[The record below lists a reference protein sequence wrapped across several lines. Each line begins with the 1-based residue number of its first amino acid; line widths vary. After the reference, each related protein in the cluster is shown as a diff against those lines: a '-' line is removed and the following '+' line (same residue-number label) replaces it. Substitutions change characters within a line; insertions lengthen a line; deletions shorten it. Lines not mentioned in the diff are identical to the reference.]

1 VDRNEVAFILE
12 EIAAMLELKG
22 ENPFKVRAY
31 DAGARAIR
39 GFTGNLA
46 EAVRTR
52 ELLSVPGIGAGLFS
66 NITTLLSNGS
76 LPYYDELRA
85 SFPPGLRE
93 CLRIP
98 GLGARKAKLLHDE
111 LGIDSLAALE
121 QACREGKV
129 GGVRG
134 FGLKTQER
142 ILRGIEMLRTT
153 TGLHRYSAVRWRA
166 DELAA
171 GILSTGV
178 ASRVE
183 VAGSIRRRR
192 EVVGN
197 IDLVAASDRPA
208 DAARAFR
215 DVAGI
220 SEVVVADEREIS
232 LRLGKGL
239 VARLAVVPE
248 GEFAA
253 ALLYFT
259 GSREHSGQL
268 VARAKTRRRTL
279 DRTGVFAG
287 SGRAKRLPTATE
299 EDLYGHL
306 GLPFIEPE
314 LREGNGEVEAAARGK
329 LPRLLEASDVRGL
342 IHVHT
347 TESDGRASLEEM
359 LGAARAA
366 GYSWTV
372 ITDHSQIA
380 GYAGGLPPDRVL
392 RQREAIRALRPA
404 FPGFRI
410 FHGTEAD
417 ILADGSIDY
426 GDDFLEV
433 FDVVVASIHSRF
445 GLPRDEQTRR
455 LIRAVENPRV
465 SVLGH
470 PAGRLLLTRKG
481 IDADME
487 AVLTA
492 AGRAGCAIEINGSPH
507 RLDLDWRLCRHA
519 LAAGAV
525 FSIGPDA
532 HSVQELGNTGYAVGI
547 ARKGWVTADATLSA
561 KTADEL
567 AAWLERRRGSPLP
580 PERIPGGL

>member
-1 VDRNEVAFILE
+1 MDRNEVARVLE

-52 ELLSVPGIGAGLFS
+52 ELLSVPGIGSGLFS
-66 NITTLLSNGS
+66 NIATLFSNGT

-98 GLGARKAKLLHDE
+98 GFGARKAKLLHAE

-134 FGLKTQER
+134 FGPKTEER

-153 TGLHRYSAVRWRA
+153 TGLHRYSAVRRRA
-166 DELAA
+166 EDIAA
-171 GILSTGV
+171 ALLSAGV

-183 VAGSIRRRR
+183 VAGSLRRRR

-197 IDLVAASDRPA
+197 IDLVAASDQPA
-208 DAARAFR
+208 NAARAFR
-215 DVAGI
+215 EVAGI
-220 SEVVVADEREIS
+220 SELVHADESEIS
-232 LRLGKGL
+232 LRLGEGL
-239 VARLAVVPE
+239 VARLALAPE
-248 GEFAA
+248 DEFAA

-259 GSREHSGQL
+259 GSKEHYAEL
-268 VARAKTRRRTL
+268 VLRAKKRRRTL

-287 SGRAKRLPTATE
+287 TGRTKRLPVSTE
-299 EDLYGHL
+299 AEIYGHL

-314 LREGNGEVEAAARGK
+314 LREGDGEVEAAARGE
-329 LPRLLEASDVRGL
+329 LPRLLDASDIRGL

-347 TESDGRASLEEM
+347 TESDGRASLPEM
-359 LGAARAA
+359 VGAAHDA
-366 GYSWTV
+366 GYSWVV

-380 GYAGGLPPDRVL
+380 GYAGGLAPDRVL
-392 RQREAIRALRPA
+392 RQREAIRALQTELPD
-404 FPGFRI
+404 FRI

-426 GDDFLEV
+426 GDDFLET

-465 SVLGH
+465 TVLGH
-470 PAGRLLLTRKG
+470 PTGRLLLTRKG

-492 AGRAGCAIEINGSPH
+492 AGRAGCAVEINGSPH
-507 RLDLDWRLCRHA
+507 RLDLDWRFCRHA
-519 LAAGAV
+519 LAAGVV

-532 HSVQELGNTGYAVGI
+532 HSVAELGNT
-547 ARKGWVTADATLSA
+547 
-561 KTADEL
+561 
-567 AAWLERRRGSPLP
+567 
-580 PERIPGGL
+580 

>member
-1 VDRNEVAFILE
+1 VDRNDVARVLE

-39 GFTGNLA
+39 GFTGNLG

-66 NITTLLSNGS
+66 NIATLVSTGS
-76 LPYYDELRA
+76 LPYYDELSA

-98 GLGARKAKLLHDE
+98 GFGARKAKILYERLA
-111 LGIDSLAALE
+111 IDSLAALE

-129 GGVRG
+129 GGVKG
-134 FGLKTQER
+134 FGPKTQDR

-153 TGLHRYSAVRWRA
+153 TGLHRYSAVLWRA

-171 GILSTGV
+171 GILSTRL

-192 EVVGN
+192 EIVGN

-208 DAARAFR
+208 DVARAFR
-215 DVAGI
+215 DVAGV
-220 SEVVVADEREIS
+220 SEVVAADERETS
-232 LRLGKGL
+232 LRLGEGL

-248 GEFAA
+248 EEFAA

-259 GSREHSGQL
+259 GSKEHYGQL
-268 VARAKTRRRTL
+268 VARARDRRRIL
-279 DRTGVFAG
+279 DPSGVSAG
-287 SGRAKRLPTATE
+287 AGRAKRLASATE
-299 EDLYGHL
+299 ADLYGHL

-314 LREGNGEVEAAARGK
+314 LREGDGEVEAAARGE

-359 LGAARAA
+359 VGAARAA
-366 GYSWTV
+366 GYSWAA

-380 GYAGGLPPDRVL
+380 GYAGGLTPDRVL
-392 RQREAIRALRPA
+392 RQREAIQALRPA

-410 FHGTEAD
+410 FHGIEAD
-417 ILADGSIDY
+417 ILADGSIDF
-426 GDDFLEV
+426 GDDFLGV

-470 PAGRLLLTRKG
+470 PTGRLLLTRKG
-481 IDADME
+481 IDADMD

-492 AGRAGCAIEINGSPH
+492 AGRAGCAVEINGSPH

-519 LAAGAV
+519 LAAGVV

-532 HSVQELGNTGYAVGI
+532 HSVKELGNAAYAVGI
-547 ARKGWVTADATLSA
+547 ARKGWVTPETTLNA

-567 AAWLERRRGSPLP
+567 AVWLERRRGSPLT
-580 PERIPGGL
+580 

>member
-1 VDRNEVAFILE
+1 
-12 EIAAMLELKG
+12 MLELKG

-39 GFTGNLA
+39 GFGGNLG

-66 NITTLLSNGS
+66 NIATLVSTGS
-76 LPYYDELRA
+76 LPYYDELCA

-98 GLGARKAKLLHDE
+98 GFGARKAKILHE
-111 LGIDSLAALE
+111 RLGIDSLAALE

-129 GGVRG
+129 GGVKG
-134 FGLKTQER
+134 FGPKTQER
-142 ILRGIEMLRTT
+142 ILRGIEMLRTS

-171 GILSTGV
+171 GILSTRL

-192 EVVGN
+192 EIVGN

-208 DAARAFR
+208 DVARAFR

-220 SEVVVADEREIS
+220 LEVVVADEREIS
-232 LRLGKGL
+232 LRLGEGF

-248 GEFAA
+248 EEFAA

-259 GSREHSGQL
+259 GSKEHYGQL
-268 VARAKTRRRTL
+268 VARARDRRRIL
-279 DRTGVFAG
+279 DRSGVSAG
-287 SGRAKRLPTATE
+287 AGRAKRLASATE
-299 EDLYGHL
+299 ADIYGHL

-314 LREGNGEVEAAARGK
+314 LREGGGEVEAAARGE
-329 LPRLLEASDVRGL
+329 LPRLLEASHVRGL

-359 LGAARAA
+359 VGAARAA
-366 GYSWTV
+366 GYSWMV

-380 GYAGGLPPDRVL
+380 GYAGGLTPDRVL
-392 RQREAIRALRPA
+392 RQREAIQALSPE

-417 ILADGSIDY
+417 ILADGSIDF
-426 GDDFLEV
+426 GDDFLGV
-433 FDVVVASIHSRF
+433 FDVVVASVHSRF

-470 PAGRLLLTRKG
+470 PTGRLLLTREG
-481 IDADME
+481 IDADMD

-492 AGRAGCAIEINGSPH
+492 AGRAGCAVEINGSPH

-519 LAAGAV
+519 HAAGVV
-525 FSIGPDA
+525 FSIAPDA
-532 HSVQELGNTGYAVGI
+532 HSVKELGNAAYAVGI
-547 ARKGWVTADATLSA
+547 ARKGWVTPDATLNA
-561 KTADEL
+561 RTADEL
-567 AAWLERRRGSPLP
+567 AVWLENRRGAPLP
-580 PERIPGGL
+580 AT

>member
-1 VDRNEVAFILE
+1 VDRNEVARVLE
-12 EIAAMLELKG
+12 EIAGMLELKG

-31 DAGARAIR
+31 DAGAQALR
-39 GFTGNLA
+39 GFSGNLA

-66 NITTLLSNGS
+66 SIATLVSTGS
-76 LPYYDELRA
+76 LPYYDELSA

-98 GLGARKAKLLHDE
+98 GFGARKAKILHE
-111 LGIDSLAALE
+111 QLKIDSLAALE
-121 QACREGKV
+121 QACRDGKV
-129 GGVRG
+129 GEVRG
-134 FGLKTQER
+134 FGPKTEER

-153 TGLHRYSAVRWRA
+153 TGLHRYSAVRRRA
-166 DELAA
+166 DELAS
-171 GILSTGV
+171 GILSTGL
-178 ASRVE
+178 AARVE
-183 VAGSIRRRR
+183 VAGSIRRRC

-208 DAARAFR
+208 DVARAFR

-220 SEVVVADEREIS
+220 SEVVVADERELS
-232 LRLGKGL
+232 LRLGAGL
-239 VARLAVVPE
+239 VAKLAIVP
-248 GEFAA
+248 GDEFAA

-259 GSREHSGQL
+259 GSKKHFEQL
-268 VARAKTRRRTL
+268 VARAKTHRRTL
-279 DRTGVFAG
+279 DRSGVFAG
-287 SGRAKRLPTATE
+287 SGRAKRLASPTEA
-299 EDLYGHL
+299 DVYGHL

-314 LREGNGEVEAAARGK
+314 LREGDGEVEAAERGE
-329 LPRLLEASDVRGL
+329 LPRLLEDSHVRGL

-359 LGAARAA
+359 VGAARAA
-366 GYSWTV
+366 GYSWAA

-380 GYAGGLPPDRVL
+380 GYAGGLTPDRVL
-392 RQREAIRALRPA
+392 RQREAIRVLRPK

-417 ILADGSIDY
+417 ILADGSIDF
-426 GDDFLEV
+426 GDDFLGV
-433 FDVVVASIHSRF
+433 FDVVVASVHSRF

-455 LIRAVENPRV
+455 LLRAVENPRV

-470 PAGRLLLTRKG
+470 PTGRLLLTRKG
-481 IDADME
+481 IEADME
-487 AVLTA
+487 AVLSA
-492 AGRAGCAIEINGSPH
+492 AGRAGCAVEINGSPH

-519 LAAGAV
+519 LDAGV
-525 FSIGPDA
+525 LFSIGPDA
-532 HSVQELGNTGYAVGI
+532 HSVQELGNAAYAVGI
-547 ARKGWVTADATLSA
+547 ARKGWVTPHATLNA

-567 AAWLERRRGSPLP
+567 ASWLERRRGSPLS
-580 PERIPGGL
+580 L

>member
-1 VDRNEVAFILE
+1 MDRIEVARILE

-52 ELLSVPGIGAGLFS
+52 ELLSVPGIGSGLFS
-66 NITTLLSNGS
+66 NIATLLSTGS

-98 GLGARKAKLLHDE
+98 GFGARKAKILHE
-111 LGIDSLAALE
+111 QLGIDSIAALE
-121 QACREGKV
+121 QACREGRV
-129 GGVRG
+129 AGVRG
-134 FGLKTQER
+134 FGPKTEER

-153 TGLHRYSAVRWRA
+153 TGLHRYSAVRRRA
-166 DELAA
+166 EELAA
-171 GILSTGV
+171 AMLAAGV

-197 IDLVAASDRPA
+197 IDLVAASDRPEE
-208 DAARAFR
+208 AARAFR

-220 SEVVVADEREIS
+220 SELVHADEHEIS
-232 LRLGKGL
+232 LSLGGGL
-239 VARLAVVPE
+239 VARLAPVPE
-248 GEFAA
+248 EEFAA
-253 ALLYFT
+253 ALLHYT
-259 GSREHSGQL
+259 GSKEHSAEL
-268 VARAKTRRRTL
+268 VARAKKRRRTL
-279 DRTGVFAG
+279 DRTGVFSG
-287 SGRAKRLPTATE
+287 SGRARRLSASTE
-299 EDLYGHL
+299 SEIYGHL

-314 LREGNGEVEAAARGK
+314 LREGDGEIEAAARGE
-329 LPRLLEASDVRGL
+329 LPRLLQASEIRGL

-347 TESDGRASLEEM
+347 TESDGRATLSEM
-359 LGAARAA
+359 VTATRAA
-366 GYSWTV
+366 GYSWAA

-380 GYAGGLPPDRVL
+380 GYAGGLAPDRVL
-392 RQREAIRALRPA
+392 RQREAIRALQAEMR
-404 FPGFRI
+404 GFRI
-410 FHGTEAD
+410 FRGTEAD

-426 GDDFLEV
+426 GDDFLET

-455 LIRAVENPRV
+455 LIRAVQNPRV
-465 SVLGH
+465 TVLGH
-470 PAGRLLLTRKG
+470 PTGRLLLTRKG

-492 AGRAGCAIEINGSPH
+492 AGRAGCAVEINGSPH

-519 LAAGAV
+519 LAAGVV

-532 HSVQELGNTGYAVGI
+532 HSVAELSNTGYGVDI
-547 ARKGWVTADATLSA
+547 ARKGWVTAEATLSA
-561 KTADEL
+561 KTAEEF
-567 AAWLERRRGSPLP
+567 AAWVEKRRGFPLP
-580 PERIPGGL
+580 P

>member
-1 VDRNEVAFILE
+1 MDRNEVAGILE

-52 ELLSVPGIGAGLFS
+52 ELLSVSGIGSGLFS
-66 NITTLLSNGS
+66 NIATLLATGS

-93 CLRIP
+93 CLRVP
-98 GLGARKAKLLHDE
+98 GFGARKAKILHE
-111 LGIDSLAALE
+111 QLGIDSLAALE
-121 QACREGKV
+121 QACREGRV

-134 FGLKTQER
+134 FGPKTQER

-153 TGLHRYSAVRWRA
+153 TGLHRYSAVRRRA
-166 DELAA
+166 EELAA
-171 GILSTGV
+171 AMLAEGV

-192 EVVGN
+192 EIVGN

-215 DVAGI
+215 NVAGI
-220 SEVVVADEREIS
+220 SELVHADEHEIS
-232 LRLGKGL
+232 LRLGEGL
-239 VARLAVVPE
+239 VARLAPVPE
-248 GEFAA
+248 EEFAT
-253 ALLYFT
+253 ALLYYT
-259 GSREHSGQL
+259 GSKEHFAEL
-268 VARAKTRRRTL
+268 VERAKKRRRTL
-279 DRTGVFAG
+279 DRTGIFSG
-287 SGRAKRLPTATE
+287 SGRAKRLPASTE
-299 EDLYGHL
+299 AEIYAHL

-314 LREGNGEVEAAARGK
+314 LREGDGEVEAAARGE
-329 LPRLLEASDVRGL
+329 LPRLLQASEIRGL

-347 TESDGRASLEEM
+347 TESDGRATLPEM
-359 LGAARAA
+359 VGAARAA
-366 GYSWTV
+366 GYSWAA

-380 GYAGGLPPDRVL
+380 GYAGGLAPDRVL
-392 RQREAIRALRPA
+392 RQREAIRALQA
-404 FPGFRI
+404 EVPGFRI
-410 FHGTEAD
+410 FRGTEAD

-426 GDDFLEV
+426 GDEFLET

-455 LIRAVENPRV
+455 LIHAVENPRV
-465 SVLGH
+465 TVLGH
-470 PAGRLLLTRKG
+470 PTGRLLLTRKG

-492 AGRAGCAIEINGSPH
+492 AGRAGCAVEINGSPH

-519 LAAGAV
+519 LAAGV
-525 FSIGPDA
+525 VLSIGPDA
-532 HSVQELGNTGYAVGI
+532 HSVAELGNTAYAVDI
-547 ARKGWVTADATLSA
+547 ARKGWVTADATLNA

-567 AAWLERRRGSPLP
+567 VAWLEKRRGTPLP
-580 PERIPGGL
+580 P

>member
-1 VDRNEVAFILE
+1 VDRNDVARVLE

-39 GFTGNLA
+39 GFTGNLG

-66 NITTLLSNGS
+66 NIATLVSTGS
-76 LPYYDELRA
+76 LPYYDELSA

-98 GLGARKAKLLHDE
+98 GFGARKAKILYERLA
-111 LGIDSLAALE
+111 IDSLAALE

-129 GGVRG
+129 GGVKG
-134 FGLKTQER
+134 FGPKTQDR

-171 GILSTGV
+171 GILSTRL

-192 EVVGN
+192 EIVGN

-208 DAARAFR
+208 DVARAFR
-215 DVAGI
+215 DVAGV
-220 SEVVVADEREIS
+220 SEVVAADERETS
-232 LRLGKGL
+232 LRLGEGL

-248 GEFAA
+248 EEFAA

-259 GSREHSGQL
+259 GSKEHYGQL
-268 VARAKTRRRTL
+268 VARARDRRRIL
-279 DRTGVFAG
+279 DPSGVSAG
-287 SGRAKRLPTATE
+287 AGRAKRLASATE
-299 EDLYGHL
+299 ADLYGHL

-314 LREGNGEVEAAARGK
+314 LREGDGEVEAAARGE

-359 LGAARAA
+359 VGAARAA
-366 GYSWTV
+366 GYSWAA

-380 GYAGGLPPDRVL
+380 GYAGGLTPDRVL
-392 RQREAIRALRPA
+392 RQREAIQALRPA

-410 FHGTEAD
+410 FHGIEAD
-417 ILADGSIDY
+417 ILADGSIDF
-426 GDDFLEV
+426 GDDFLGV

-455 LIRAVENPRV
+455 LIRAVENPCV

-470 PAGRLLLTRKG
+470 PTGRLLLTRKG
-481 IDADME
+481 IDADMD

-492 AGRAGCAIEINGSPH
+492 AGRAGCAVEINGSPH

-519 LAAGAV
+519 LAAGVV

-532 HSVQELGNTGYAVGI
+532 HSVKELGNAAYAVGI
-547 ARKGWVTADATLSA
+547 ARKGWVTPETTLNA

-567 AAWLERRRGSPLP
+567 AVWLERRRGSPLT
-580 PERIPGGL
+580 

>member
-1 VDRNEVAFILE
+1 VDRNEVARILE
-12 EIAAMLELKG
+12 EIAGMLELKG

-39 GFTGNLA
+39 GFTENLG

-66 NITTLLSNGS
+66 NIATLLSTGS

-93 CLRIP
+93 CLRVP
-98 GLGARKAKLLHDE
+98 GFGARKAKLLHEE

-121 QACREGKV
+121 EACREGRV
-129 GGVRG
+129 AAVRG
-134 FGLKTQER
+134 FGPKTEER

-153 TGLHRYSAVRWRA
+153 TGLHRYSAVSWRA

-171 GILSTGV
+171 GIRSTGL
-178 ASRVE
+178 ATHVE
-183 VAGSIRRRR
+183 VAGSVRRRR

-208 DAARAFR
+208 DVARAFR
-215 DVAGI
+215 DVAGV
-220 SEVVVADEREIS
+220 SEILAADERETS
-232 LRLGKGL
+232 LRLGEGL

-248 GEFAA
+248 EEFAA
-253 ALLYFT
+253 ALLYFA
-259 GSREHSGQL
+259 GSKEHYEQL

-279 DRTGVFAG
+279 DRTGVYTG
-287 SGRAKRLPTATE
+287 GGRNKRLPAATE
-299 EDLYGHL
+299 SEVYGHL

-314 LREGNGEVEAAARGK
+314 LREGDGEVEAAARGE
-329 LPRLLEASDVRGL
+329 LPLLLQASDVRGL

-347 TESDGRASLEEM
+347 TESDGRASLQEM
-359 LGAARAA
+359 LGATRAA
-366 GYSWTV
+366 GYSWAA

-380 GYAGGLPPDRVL
+380 GYAGGLAPDRVL
-392 RQREAIRALRPA
+392 RQREAIRVLRPA

-410 FHGTEAD
+410 FHGSEAD

-426 GDDFLEV
+426 GDDFLDEL
-433 FDVVVASIHSRF
+433 DVVVASIHSRF

-470 PAGRLLLTRKG
+470 PTGRLLLTRKG

-492 AGRAGCAIEINGSPH
+492 AGRAGCAVEINGSPH
-507 RLDLDWRLCRHA
+507 RLDLDWRLCRQA
-519 LAAGAV
+519 LAAGVV

-532 HSVQELGNTGYAVGI
+532 HSVKELGNTAYAVGI
-547 ARKGWVTADATLSA
+547 ARKGWVTPDATLST

-567 AAWLERRRGSPLP
+567 TAWLEKRRGVPLP
-580 PERIPGGL
+580 A

>member
-1 VDRNEVAFILE
+1 MDRNEVARLLE

-39 GFTGNLA
+39 GFTGNLG

-52 ELLSVPGIGAGLFS
+52 ELLSVHGIGAGLFS
-66 NITTLLSNGS
+66 NIATLLSNGS

-98 GLGARKAKLLHDE
+98 GFGARKAKILYE
-111 LGIDSLAALE
+111 QLGIDSLAALE

-129 GGVRG
+129 GGVKG
-134 FGLKTQER
+134 FGPKTQER
-142 ILRGIEMLRTT
+142 ILRGIEMLRTS

-166 DELAA
+166 DELAV
-171 GILSTGV
+171 GILSTRL

-183 VAGSIRRRR
+183 VAGSIRRRL
-192 EVVGN
+192 EIVGN

-208 DAARAFR
+208 DVARAFR

-220 SEVVVADEREIS
+220 SEVLAGDERETS
-232 LRLGKGL
+232 LRLGEGL

-248 GEFAA
+248 AEFAA

-259 GSREHSGQL
+259 GSKEHYGQL
-268 VARAKTRRRTL
+268 VARARVRRRVL
-279 DRTGVFAG
+279 DPSGVSAG
-287 SGRAKRLPTATE
+287 AGRAKRLASATE
-299 EDLYGHL
+299 ADIYGHL
-306 GLPFIEPE
+306 GLAFIEPE
-314 LREGNGEVEAAARGK
+314 LREGSGEVEAAARGA
-329 LPRLLEASDVRGL
+329 LPRLLEVSDVRGL

-359 LGAARAA
+359 VDAARAA
-366 GYSWTV
+366 GYSWMV

-380 GYAGGLPPDRVL
+380 GYAGGLTRDRVL
-392 RQREAIRALRPA
+392 RQREAIQALRPA

-417 ILADGSIDY
+417 ILADGSIDF
-426 GDDFLEV
+426 GDDFLDG
-433 FDVVVASIHSRF
+433 FDLVVASVHSRF
-445 GLPRDEQTRR
+445 GLPRDEQTQR

-470 PAGRLLLTRKG
+470 PTGRLLLTRKG
-481 IDADME
+481 VDADME

-492 AGRAGCAIEINGSPH
+492 AARAGCAVEINGSPH
-507 RLDLDWRLCRHA
+507 RLDLDWRLCRQA
-519 LAAGAV
+519 LAAGVV

-532 HSVQELGNTGYAVGI
+532 HSVKELGNADYAVGI
-547 ARKGWVTADATLSA
+547 ARKGWITPDVTLSA
-561 KTADEL
+561 RTAEEL
-567 AAWLERRRGSPLP
+567 TAWLEKRRGGPLP
-580 PERIPGGL
+580 P

>member
-1 VDRNEVAFILE
+1 VDRNDVARVLE

-39 GFTGNLA
+39 GFTGNLG

-66 NITTLLSNGS
+66 NIATLVSTGS
-76 LPYYDELRA
+76 LPYYDELSA

-98 GLGARKAKLLHDE
+98 GFGARKAKILYERLA
-111 LGIDSLAALE
+111 IDSLAALE

-129 GGVRG
+129 GGVKG
-134 FGLKTQER
+134 FGPKTQDR

-171 GILSTGV
+171 GILSTRL

-192 EVVGN
+192 EIVGN

-208 DAARAFR
+208 DVARAFR
-215 DVAGI
+215 DVAGV
-220 SEVVVADEREIS
+220 SEVVAADERETS
-232 LRLGKGL
+232 LRLGEGL

-248 GEFAA
+248 EEFAA

-259 GSREHSGQL
+259 GSKEHYGQL
-268 VARAKTRRRTL
+268 VARARDRRRIL
-279 DRTGVFAG
+279 DPSGVSAG
-287 SGRAKRLPTATE
+287 AGRAKRLASATE
-299 EDLYGHL
+299 ADLYGHL

-314 LREGNGEVEAAARGK
+314 LREGDGEVEAAARGE

-359 LGAARAA
+359 VGAARAA
-366 GYSWTV
+366 GYSWAA

-380 GYAGGLPPDRVL
+380 GYAGGLTPDRVL
-392 RQREAIRALRPA
+392 RQREAIQALRPA

-410 FHGTEAD
+410 FHGIEAD
-417 ILADGSIDY
+417 ILADGSIDF
-426 GDDFLEV
+426 GDDFLGV

-455 LIRAVENPRV
+455 LIRAVENPCV

-470 PAGRLLLTRKG
+470 PTGRLLLTRKG
-481 IDADME
+481 IDADMD

-492 AGRAGCAIEINGSPH
+492 AGRAGCAVEINGSPH

-519 LAAGAV
+519 LAVGVV

-532 HSVQELGNTGYAVGI
+532 HSVKELGNAAYAVGI
-547 ARKGWVTADATLSA
+547 ARKGWVTPETTLNA

-567 AAWLERRRGSPLP
+567 AVWLERRRGSPLT
-580 PERIPGGL
+580 

>member
-1 VDRNEVAFILE
+1 MDRNEVARILE

-31 DAGARAIR
+31 DAGARAVR

-52 ELLSVPGIGAGLFS
+52 ELLSIAGIGSGLFS
-66 NITTLLSNGS
+66 NISTLLSTGS

-98 GLGARKAKLLHDE
+98 GFGARKAKLLHE
-111 LGIDSLAALE
+111 HLGIDSLAALE
-121 QACREGKV
+121 QACREGRV
-129 GGVRG
+129 AGVRG
-134 FGLKTQER
+134 FGPKTEER

-171 GILSTGV
+171 GILSTGIV
-178 ASRVE
+178 SRVE
-183 VAGSIRRRR
+183 VAGSIRRRC

-215 DVAGI
+215 DVAGT
-220 SEVVVADEREIS
+220 SEVVVADDREIS
-232 LRLGKGL
+232 LRLAEGL
-239 VARLAVVPE
+239 VGRLAVVPDY
-248 GEFAA
+248 EFAA

-259 GSREHSGQL
+259 GSKEHYAQL
-268 VARAKTRRRTL
+268 IARAKTRRRTL
-279 DRTGVFAG
+279 DSTGVFAG
-287 SGRAKRLPTATE
+287 GGRAKRLPAVTE
-299 EDLYGHL
+299 ADVYGHL
-306 GLPFIEPE
+306 GLPFVEPE
-314 LREGNGEVEAAARGK
+314 LREGNGEIEAAARGE
-329 LPRLLEASDVRGL
+329 LSPLLQASDVRGL

-359 LGAARAA
+359 VGATRAA
-366 GYSWTV
+366 GYSWVV

-380 GYAGGLPPDRVL
+380 GYAGGLTPDRVL
-392 RQREAIRALRPA
+392 RQREAIRALQPA
-404 FPGFRI
+404 FPGFRV

-426 GDDFLEV
+426 GDDFLGE
-433 FDVVVASIHSRF
+433 FDVVVASVHSRF

-470 PAGRLLLTRKG
+470 PTGRLLLTRKG
-481 IDADME
+481 VDADME

-492 AGRAGCAIEINGSPH
+492 AGRAGCAVEINGSPH

-519 LAAGAV
+519 LEAGVV

-532 HSVQELGNTGYAVGI
+532 HSVKELGNTEYAVGI

-561 KTADEL
+561 RTAEEL
-567 AAWLERRRGSPLP
+567 STWLEKRRGTPLP
-580 PERIPGGL
+580 A

>member
-1 VDRNEVAFILE
+1 MDRNEVAGILE

-22 ENPFKVRAY
+22 ENPFKIRAY

-39 GFTGNLA
+39 GFTGNLG

-52 ELLSVPGIGAGLFS
+52 ELLSVSGIGAGLFS
-66 NITTLLSNGS
+66 NIATLLSTGS

-93 CLRIP
+93 CLRVP
-98 GLGARKAKLLHDE
+98 GFGARKAKILHAE

-121 QACREGKV
+121 EACREGRV
-129 GGVRG
+129 AGVKG
-134 FGLKTQER
+134 FGPKTEER

-171 GILSTGV
+171 GIRSTGL

-183 VAGSIRRRR
+183 VAGSVRRCL

-208 DAARAFR
+208 DVARAFR

-220 SEVVVADEREIS
+220 SEIVAADEREIS
-232 LRLGKGL
+232 VRLAEGL

-248 GEFAA
+248 EEFAA
-253 ALLYFT
+253 ALLYLT
-259 GSREHSGQL
+259 GSKLHYEQL
-268 VARAKTRRRTL
+268 VGRAKTRRRAL
-279 DRTGVFAG
+279 DPTGVYAG
-287 SGRAKRLPTATE
+287 GGRGKRLPAATE
-299 EDLYGHL
+299 SEVYGHL

-314 LREGNGEVEAAARGK
+314 LREGAGEVEAAARGE
-329 LPRLLEASDVRGL
+329 LPLLLQASDVRGL

-347 TESDGRASLEEM
+347 TESDGRASLQEM
-359 LGAARAA
+359 LGGTRAA
-366 GYSWTV
+366 GYSWV
-372 ITDHSQIA
+372 AITDHSQVA
-380 GYAGGLPPDRVL
+380 GYAGGLAPDRVI
-392 RQREAIRALRPA
+392 RQREAIRALAPS

-426 GDDFLEV
+426 GDDFLGE

-470 PAGRLLLTRKG
+470 PTGRLLLTRKG
-481 IDADME
+481 IDADMA

-492 AGRAGCAIEINGSPH
+492 AGRSGCAVEINGSPH

-519 LAAGAV
+519 LAAGV
-525 FSIGPDA
+525 IFSIGPDA
-532 HSVQELGNTGYAVGI
+532 HSVKELGNTAYAVGI
-547 ARKGWVTADATLSA
+547 ARKGWVTQEATLSA

-567 AAWLERRRGSPLP
+567 AAWLEKRRGTRLP
-580 PERIPGGL
+580 A